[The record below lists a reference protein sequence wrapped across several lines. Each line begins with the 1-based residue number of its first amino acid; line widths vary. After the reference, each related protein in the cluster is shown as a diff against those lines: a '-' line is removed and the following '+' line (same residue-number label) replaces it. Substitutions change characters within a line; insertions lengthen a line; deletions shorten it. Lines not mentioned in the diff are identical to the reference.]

1 MIKELVLKNRSYRS
15 YDRSV
20 KIKKDTLVELI
31 DIARVTPSAMNLQ
44 PLLYV
49 PLTESYADKILPYT
63 NWAKAL
69 KNMTLPPDGKGPGAF
84 ILLCIDKERTPNPAP
99 VMRDVGIVAQTMLL
113 AATEMGFGGLMIGKF
128 MCFITGGKI
137 NPLIGSAGVSAV
149 PIAARV
155 SQMVGQKENPSNFLL
170 MHAMGP
176 NVAGV
181 IGSAVAAGFFLTMI
195 H

>member
-1 MIKELVLKNRSYRS
+1 MIKELVLKNRSFRS

-20 KIKKDTLVELI
+20 KIEKDTLVDLV

-49 PLTESYADKILPYT
+49 PLTESYADRILPYT

-69 KNMTLPPDGKGPGAF
+69 KNMTLPPEGMGPGAF

-113 AATEMGFGGLMIGKF
+113 AATEMGLGGLMIGSFDGEKIKQELSLDDNIQVLL
-128 MCFITGGKI
+128 CIALGK
-137 NPLIGSAGVSAV
+137 PAEKVVLEEMEKDGSVNYYRDENNVHHV
-149 PIAARV
+149 PKRRLEDIIIEV
-155 SQMVGQKENPSNFLL
+155 K
-170 MHAMGP
+170 
-176 NVAGV
+176 
-181 IGSAVAAGFFLTMI
+181 
-195 H
+195 

>member
-15 YDRSV
+15 YERSV

-113 AATEMGFGGLMIGKF
+113 AATEKELGGLMIGSFDGEKIKETLALDDNIQVLL
-128 MCFITGGKI
+128 CVALGKPDEKVVLEEMDKDGNI
-137 NPLIGSAGVSAV
+137 NYYRDENNTHHV
-149 PIAARV
+149 PKRRLEDIIIEV
-155 SQMVGQKENPSNFLL
+155 K
-170 MHAMGP
+170 
-176 NVAGV
+176 
-181 IGSAVAAGFFLTMI
+181 
-195 H
+195 